1 MKLLLYY
8 TGACISYRSD
18 INKTIIKKSLQL
30 MRLDDKICSM
40 KMVVKIPSQHVLWV
54 ILTQTLYLLLREP
67 QTKILMID
75 ERFYRENLF

>member
-30 MRLDDKICSM
+30 MRLDDKICS
-40 KMVVKIPSQHVLWV
+40 LWV

-75 ERFYRENLF
+75 ERFYGENLF

>member
-1 MKLLLYY
+1 MKAINEASSILY
-8 TGACISYRSD
+8 R
-18 INKTIIKKSLQL
+18 SLQL

-75 ERFYRENLF
+75 ERFYGENLF